1 MSDGSPQQAEV
12 RDERSSAAPADLES
26 EGDGLNTPM
35 HGVERP
41 ADVRSMYGPTGW
53 ARSYRIAV
61 MVTDAIVL
69 TLVMVAAHALWFE
82 YQLDVT
88 VSGANAP
95 SYVLLTPLIGG
106 LWFALLVGLRSA
118 DPRVLGHGSQEFT
131 RVLAASW
138 YVFAVTAIAGFLLKW
153 DISRGYLLIALGMGT
168 LALLVYRSV
177 WRFVVHRRRDA
188 GELQAR
194 LIVVGTPVTARP
206 LVNRLNAN
214 PRAGY
219 SVVGIAMPPGT
230 ETNAESVLGVP
241 VVGALDDPVAVARSV
256 NAEYIALAGSDAFD
270 LATTRRLGWDLE
282 GTGIGLIVSPGV
294 VDVAGPRVITS
305 PVEGLPLLHI
315 NEAQFSGIKVA
326 IKWMFDKI
334 GALVA
339 LAILAIPM
347 AIVAL
352 IVKLTSPGP
361 VLFRQQ
367 RIGLNAEPFTMY
379 KFRSMYVDAEERL
392 HELLEQNEGNGVH
405 FKMKD
410 DPRVTPIGKFIRRF
424 SIDEF
429 PQLFN
434 VLNGTMSMVGP
445 RPPLPRE
452 VEEWDDRVMRRQ
464 LVRPGLTGLWQVSG
478 RSDLSWEMAV
488 RLDLYYT
495 ENWSLLGDILILAR
509 TVIAIISPKGA
520 Y

>member
-1 MSDGSPQQAEV
+1 
-12 RDERSSAAPADLES
+12 
-26 EGDGLNTPM
+26 
-35 HGVERP
+35 
-41 ADVRSMYGPTGW
+41 MYGPRGW
-53 ARSYRIAV
+53 ARTYRTAV
-61 MVTDAIVL
+61 RATDAVVIAL
-69 TLVMVAAHALWFE
+69 TMVAAHALWFE
-82 YQLDVT
+82 YQLDVD
-88 VSGANAP
+88 VSGASAP
-95 SYVLLTPLIGG
+95 SYAVLTPLIAA
-106 LWFALLVGLRSA
+106 LWFSLLIGLRAS
-118 DPRVLGHGSQEFT
+118 DPRILGHGAQEFT

-138 YVFAVTAIAGFLLKW
+138 YVFAIVAISGFLFKW
-153 DISRGYLLIALGMGT
+153 DISRGYLLIALSGGT
-168 LALLVYRSV
+168 LALLAYRSV
-177 WRFVVHRRRDA
+177 WRYAVHRRRDA

-194 LIVVGTPVTARP
+194 VVVVGTPVTARP
-206 LVNRLNAN
+206 LVNRLNQN
-214 PRAGY
+214 QRAGY
-219 SVVGIAMPPGT
+219 AVVAVALPPGT
-230 ETNAESVLGVP
+230 ETTATDVVGVP
-241 VVGALDDPVAVARSV
+241 IIGPLDDPVARARGV
-256 NAEYIALAGSDAFD
+256 DAEYIALAGSDAFD

-294 VDVAGPRVITS
+294 VDVAGPRVVTS

-315 NEAQFSGIKVA
+315 NEAQFSGMKVA
-326 IKWMFDKI
+326 TKWLFDKI
-334 GALVA
+334 GALTA

-347 AIVAL
+347 AITAL
-352 IVKLTSPGP
+352 LIKLTSPGP

-367 RIGLNAEPFTMY
+367 RIGINAQPFTMF

-392 HELLEQNEGNGVH
+392 EDLLDDNEGNGVH
-405 FKMKD
+405 FKMKE
-410 DPRVTPIGKFIRRF
+410 DPRVTPIGRFIRRF
-424 SIDEF
+424 SVDEL

-452 VEEWDDRVMRRQ
+452 VEAWDDRVMRRQ

-509 TVIAIISPKGA
+509 TVIAVMSPKGA